1 MLLSIILSYPL
12 LINLSP
18 YIKMKK
24 IITCLCA
31 VALLS
36 SCATQM
42 ITKSPAEVK
51 MMTTKQF
58 ESDQDLVFK
67 SAISLLQ
74 SESYIV
80 DRADKETGLIN
91 ASKRIENKNANMQR
105 ALWGSSKDANTSKAM
120 FYVEGI
126 NEAVTEVKITLY
138 EGAES
143 SRSGYWGQVNKDTKE
158 QMIYEPQV
166 YQAWFQNLQAE
177 IERRKALG
185 R

>member
-1 MLLSIILSYPL
+1 
-12 LINLSP
+12 
-18 YIKMKK
+18 MKK
-24 IITCLCA
+24 IITLIC
-31 VALLS
+31 VVTLLS

-58 ESDQDLVFK
+58 DSEQDLVFK
-67 SAISLLQ
+67 SVISLLQ

-105 ALWGSSKDANTSKAM
+105 ALWGVSKDANTSKAM

-126 NEAVTEVKITLY
+126 NDALTEVKITLY

-143 SRSGYWGQVNKDTKE
+143 TSNGYWGQVNKDTKE
-158 QMIYEPQV
+158 QMIYELQV
-166 YQAWFQNLQAE
+166 YQAWFQSLQAE

>member
-1 MLLSIILSYPL
+1 MQK
-12 LINLSP
+12 LITL
-18 YIKMKK
+18 
-24 IITCLCA
+24 LCA
-31 VALLS
+31 IALLS

-67 SAISLLQ
+67 SVISLLQ

-80 DRADKETGLIN
+80 DRADIGVGLIN
-91 ASKRIENKNANMQR
+91 ASKRLENRNANMQR
-105 ALWGSSKDANTSKAM
+105 ALWGTSKDANTSKAM

-126 NEAVTEVKITLY
+126 NDAVTEVKITLY

-143 SRSGYWGQVNKDTKE
+143 SRNGYWGQVNKDTKE
-158 QMIYEPQV
+158 QMIYESPV

-177 IERRKALG
+177 IERRKAL

>member
-1 MLLSIILSYPL
+1 
-12 LINLSP
+12 
-18 YIKMKK
+18 MKK
-24 IITCLCA
+24 II
-31 VALLS
+31 ALLCVIMLFS

-42 ITKSPAEVK
+42 VTRSPAEVK

-58 ESDQDLVFK
+58 ESDQDIVFK
-67 SAISLLQ
+67 SVISLLQ

-120 FYVEGI
+120 FYVEEV
-126 NEAVTEVKITLY
+126 NETVTEVKITLY

-166 YQAWFQNLQAE
+166 YQAWFQSLQAE

>member
-1 MLLSIILSYPL
+1 MNKFITLLCDVRLFCCCGTQMVA
-12 LINLSP
+12 LSP
-18 YIKMKK
+18 G
-24 IITCLCA
+24 L
-31 VALLS
+31 
-36 SCATQM
+36 
-42 ITKSPAEVK
+42 VK
-51 MMTTKQF
+51 VMSIKQF
-58 ESDQDLVFK
+58 ILDLVLEFILV
-67 SAISLLQ
+67 ISLFH
-74 SESYIV
+74 SYSDIV
-80 DRADKETGLIN
+80 NRNDKETGLIN
-91 ASKRIENKNANMQR
+91 ASKGIENQNANMQR

-120 FYVEGI
+120 FYVEEV

-166 YQAWFQNLQAE
+166 YQGWFQSLQAE